1 MNFFK
6 YGLVFHFKLLLASG
20 RLSVSLI
27 FHKAKSRGASNKKEG
42 QGVESVTGEVA
53 STMGQFKM
61 ERQSR
66 PAGQLS
72 PASAQ
77 PQGSGRGSELHP
89 FFLKRVQLNSLGS
102 QRIGY
107 RFRPLRRQI

>member
-53 STMGQFKM
+53 STMGQSVQDG
-61 ERQSR
+61 ETEQASR
-66 PAGQLS
+66 PTVPSLC
-72 PASAQ
+72 PA
-77 PQGSGRGSELHP
+77 PG
-89 FFLKRVQLNSLGS
+89 
-102 QRIGY
+102 
-107 RFRPLRRQI
+107 LRKGL